1 VKLNETGSKINSSM
15 TQIEKTWNELMKIS
29 DQQADALKIYGKFL
43 IEIVN
48 DEENGEALIKKAQI
62 LSLDKTNKKKNE

>member
-1 VKLNETGSKINSSM
+1 M

-29 DQQADALKIYGKFL
+29 DQQADALQIYGKFL

-48 DEENGEALIKKAQI
+48 DEENGEDIIKRAQI
-62 LSLDKTNKKKNE
+62 LSLDKTSKKQKE

>member
-1 VKLNETGSKINSSM
+1 M

-29 DQQADALKIYGKFL
+29 DQQADALQIYGKFL

-48 DEENGEALIKKAQI
+48 DEENGEDIIKRAQI

>member
-1 VKLNETGSKINSSM
+1 M

-29 DQQADALKIYGKFL
+29 DQQANALQIYGKFL

-48 DEENGEALIKKAQI
+48 DEENGEDLIKKAQI

>member
-1 VKLNETGSKINSSM
+1 M

-29 DQQADALKIYGKFL
+29 DQQADALQIYGKFL

-48 DEENGEALIKKAQI
+48 DEENGEDLIKKAQI
-62 LSLDKTNKKKNE
+62 LSLDKTSKKQKE